1 MTNSW
6 DFQNFKISRSSST
19 CIIFH
24 KTQFSITLLNIPKW
38 KTPFVSSLARCLIML
53 VHPKHIPGYCYVAMC
68 SKKNGVLNT
77 ECLDF
82 YRINWMKVIWTP
94 TIYYSV
100 SVSKNSQH
108 SVKRY
113 EIRKVW
119 KYKRSY
125 QIEKSKVK
133 NSRKS

>member
-68 SKKNGVLNT
+68 SKKWCFKHRVFRCLSYKLN
-77 ECLDF
+77 ESNLDTNDILF
-82 YRINWMKVIWTP
+82 SISVEKFSTFSKAIWNTKGMEIQAILPNWELEGK
-94 TIYYSV
+94 
-100 SVSKNSQH
+100 
-108 SVKRY
+108 
-113 EIRKVW
+113 EL
-119 KYKRSY
+119 
-125 QIEKSKVK
+125 
-133 NSRKS
+133 